1 MVRETA
7 NGYFVPRTEN
17 AYNRTREVLSERYG
31 YPFVIAEAFRTKLD
45 SWQKIYSRDCK
56 ELHRFSD
63 FLLQC
68 KVAME
73 DNFELCILNESW
85 EIRKVLMKLPE
96 WITNRLGWITT
107 KARSIM
113 WRYPSFSNFAD
124 FSAEEAEIECDPNI
138 SLTFAQY
145 APERDAKLK
154 TNRFGANVLLVS
166 THSEDKFSSGLCQ
179 LCQQKDRSLQ
189 NCRTFSGK
197 DM

>member
-1 MVRETA
+1 
-7 NGYFVPRTEN
+7 
-17 AYNRTREVLSERYG
+17 
-31 YPFVIAEAFRTKLD
+31 
-45 SWQKIYSRDCK
+45 
-56 ELHRFSD
+56 
-63 FLLQC
+63 
-68 KVAME
+68 
-73 DNFELCILNESW
+73 
-85 EIRKVLMKLPE
+85 MKLPE

>member
-1 MVRETA
+1 
-7 NGYFVPRTEN
+7 
-17 AYNRTREVLSERYG
+17 
-31 YPFVIAEAFRTKLD
+31 
-45 SWQKIYSRDCK
+45 
-56 ELHRFSD
+56 
-63 FLLQC
+63 
-68 KVAME
+68 
-73 DNFELCILNESW
+73 
-85 EIRKVLMKLPE
+85 MKLPE

-197 DM
+197 DMSKKKRFFQEFKVCFAYLGKWHISNRCLERSATMLQTMIPHLPSYGSDPKCQSRRGTKSYDKRFTMGK